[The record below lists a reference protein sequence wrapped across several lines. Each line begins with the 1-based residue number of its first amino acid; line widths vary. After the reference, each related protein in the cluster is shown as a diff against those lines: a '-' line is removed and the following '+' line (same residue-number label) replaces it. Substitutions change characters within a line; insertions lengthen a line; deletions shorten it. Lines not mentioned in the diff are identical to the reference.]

1 MIYTITFS
9 PSIDYVINTNNEFD
23 SNGLNRVSDYDFVV
37 GGKGINASIIL
48 KRIGFENEAITFLGK
63 NTKHLFKELIKN
75 ENVSLFNIDVNEDT
89 RINVK
94 YFSKNN
100 NFEINGK
107 RPNIDEK
114 QFQLLINKINTFN
127 ENDIVFI
134 MGYCDEKL
142 VVEILKI
149 LKEKNIKFVLDI
161 DSKEM
166 LNFIKYKPFL
176 IKPNFDELQRLLNVK
191 IDNDNQLL
199 NSMKQLKEMGCQN
212 LMVSNGS
219 KGSYLLTENNEFYK
233 VKVDPISDIVST
245 VGAGDTLISS
255 FAMLYITS
263 KNVTN
268 SLISATSLSIG
279 TIKTKFLANKE
290 DMQRYTSKIFCEKI

>member
-23 SNGLNRVSDYDFVV
+23 PNGLNRVSDYDFVV

-134 MGYCDEKL
+134 MGYCDDKL
-142 VVEILKI
+142 VIEILKI
-149 LKEKNIKFVLDI
+149 LKEKNIKFILDI

-166 LNFIKYKPFL
+166 LSFIKYKPFL

-290 DMQRYTSKIFCEKI
+290 DMQKYTNKIFCEKI